1 MNYKA
6 QIMIP
11 SFSGDEAAYMERAVR
26 RGEIAAKGENSEE
39 FKKLLLDY
47 TGVKNGLL
55 CSNGTAAIHLA
66 LKAVGV
72 SEGDLVFCP
81 TFTYC
86 GTAYPILYERAIPVF
101 IDCTPDGTLD
111 PTSLKMALEKY
122 KSKPPKAV
130 ITVDTYGAPADY
142 DEIYEALSGYDIP
155 VIADSAESLG
165 GEYKGRKCGS
175 LGDISIISFS
185 YSKLVTT
192 SMGGAVLSDN
202 GEYIESA
209 SYIAN
214 QAKAKSPCYIH
225 KEIGYNYLMSNV
237 LAGMGIGNMK
247 RIDSLVEIK
256 RSIFLKYKEAFRD
269 CGVAMCSDKEGS
281 SHWYNGI
288 ILKNKNTDGII
299 NELLSR
305 GIEVRN
311 GFNPMHNQ
319 TAFSGFD
326 YVCDKNN
333 SMQLFENTVL
343 IPSGAGMSE
352 EIQEIVIKE
361 VKALIC

>member
-11 SFSGDEAAYMERAVR
+11 SFSGEEAAYMERAVAK
-26 RGEIAAKGENSEE
+26 GEIATKGENSDE

-47 TGVKNGLL
+47 TKASYGLL
-55 CSNGTAAIHLA
+55 CCNGTAAIHLA

-72 SEGDLVFCP
+72 SEGDFVFCP

-86 GTAYPILYERAIPVF
+86 GTAYPILYERAVPVF
-101 IDCTPDGTLD
+101 IDCTPQGTLD
-111 PTSLKMALEKY
+111 PKALSMALEKY
-122 KSKPPKAV
+122 KNKLPKA
-130 ITVDTYGAPADY
+130 IIIVDTYGAPADY
-142 DEIYEALSGYDIP
+142 DEIFCVLDGYSIP
-155 VIADSAESLG
+155 VIVDSAESLG
-165 GEYKGRKCGS
+165 GEYKDKKCGS
-175 LGDISIISFS
+175 IGDISIISFS

-202 GEYIESA
+202 EEYIKDA
-209 SYIAN
+209 AYIAN

-247 RIDSLVEIK
+247 RLDSLVEIK
-256 RSIFLKYKEAFRD
+256 RNIFKKYKEAFSD
-269 CGVAMCSDKEGS
+269 LGVSMCSDKEGS
-281 SHWYNGI
+281 SHWYNGV
-288 ILKNKNTDGII
+288 ILKNKDTNLII
-299 NELLSR
+299 AELLNR

-319 TAFSGFD
+319 AAFSGFD
-326 YVCDKNN
+326 YIYDKNN
-333 SMQLFENTVL
+333 SMTLFENTVL
-343 IPSGAGMSE
+343 IPSGPGMSE
-352 EIQEIVIKE
+352 EIQELVIKE
-361 VKALIC
+361 VKSLIC